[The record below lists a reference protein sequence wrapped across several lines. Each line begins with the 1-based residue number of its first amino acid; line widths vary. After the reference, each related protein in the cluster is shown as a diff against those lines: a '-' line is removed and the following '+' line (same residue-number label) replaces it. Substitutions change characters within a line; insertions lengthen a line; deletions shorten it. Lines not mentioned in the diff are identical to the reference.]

1 MEKENLL
8 GHFNLTQIPF
18 AGYIAETPADK
29 TSPDENKY
37 DVTELDE
44 KETGAH
50 IRSCLRKAGAA
61 EQIFYASAVRKVF
74 SYTGGDVQLVNTL
87 CHCAMLKAIAKEKK
101 VISEDIVRE
110 CMEELLD
117 QGQDSFAVDEKRKHE
132 RKQTNLSGSYYHN
145 ATKERGGLTITNLSI
160 AGMQIKLNKQ
170 RQVRVGD
177 RVIISFKL
185 EDEKKTSIREMMV
198 IRNVFGFF
206 AGAAFNSQPNTDA
219 FEAYI
224 KSK

>member
-8 GHFNLTQIPF
+8 GHFHLTQIPF
-18 AGYIAETPADK
+18 EK
-29 TSPDENKY
+29 NPDENKD
-37 DVTELDE
+37 DVTDLDE

-50 IRSCLRKAGAA
+50 IRRCLKKAGAT
-61 EQIFYASAVRKVF
+61 EQIFYASAIRKVF
-74 SYTGGDVQLVNTL
+74 SYTGGEVQLVNTL
-87 CHCAMLKAIAKEKK
+87 CHCAMLKAISKEKK
-101 VISEDIVRE
+101 VISEEIVQE
-110 CMEELLD
+110 CLEELLD
-117 QGQDSFAVDEKRKHE
+117 QGRDGFAVDEKRKHD

-160 AGMQIKLNKQ
+160 SGMQIKLNKQ
-170 RQVRVGD
+170 RQFRVGD

-185 EDEKKTSIREMMV
+185 EDEQKTRIREMMV

-206 AGAAFNSQPNTDA
+206 AGTAFNSQPNTDA